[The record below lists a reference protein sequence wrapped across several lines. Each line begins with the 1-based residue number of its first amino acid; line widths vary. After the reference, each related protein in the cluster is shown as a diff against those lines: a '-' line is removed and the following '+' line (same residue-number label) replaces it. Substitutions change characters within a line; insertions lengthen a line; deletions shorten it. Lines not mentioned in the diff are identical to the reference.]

1 MHELVERARND
12 PRAPFAATLLV
23 VVAAGIAWWRLG
35 SDDSPAPPAMVAA
48 VASTTSSQPQ
58 TVLVHI
64 VGAVRAP
71 GVVELDAG
79 SRVTDALDAA
89 GGPTADADPA
99 QLNLAAPIAE
109 GQRIAVPRI
118 GEIVATPPSGAGDE
132 SAGPVNLNT
141 ATAAELDT
149 LPGIGPALADAI
161 MQARAEHPFTTV
173 DDLRRVRGIGDARF
187 EQLRDLVTV

>member
-35 SDDSPAPPAMVAA
+35 SDDSPAPPAMAA
-48 VASTTSSQPQ
+48 TVASTTTSEPA
-58 TVLVHI
+58 TVLVHV

-71 GVVELDAG
+71 GVVELDSG

-89 GGPTADADPA
+89 GGPTADADPS
-99 QLNLAAPIAE
+99 QLNLAAPIADGE
-109 GQRIAVPRI
+109 RIAVPRI
-118 GEIVATPPSGAGDE
+118 GEIVAPPPSGTGDE
-132 SAGPVNLNT
+132 RVGPVNLNT

-161 MQARAEHPFTTV
+161 MQARAERPFTSV